1 MNPQSLAN
9 RREFITSAFL
19 IVILVFLSGGM
30 GAYVLSD
37 PGIRDANMLAKSIET
52 IQTAYIEDIPTH
64 KLIESAKIG
73 MFESLDRYSS
83 YVSNDALD
91 RMEEELSGEYAGIG
105 VTITWHEMG
114 LLVMSVREDGP
125 SYKVGLLPG
134 DIIIKADTTMLTGLR
149 ISESGNIL
157 RGDEGTDVQI
167 SVYHPMTKDTIE
179 VIITRAKM
187 SLIHVPYAGLTLDSM
202 LYIRLWDFEF
212 GASDQVQ
219 AAIDS
224 LFINSQLKPKGL
236 IMDLRGNP
244 GGLFREA
251 YEVANLF
258 LEDGEFIVGTDARS
272 LWNEVEIKAD
282 KEDITNGL
290 PMAIM
295 VDRGSAS
302 SSEIV
307 AGALQQAGRAFLVG
321 DTTFGKGLVQ
331 GYVTFPDGDGL
342 RLTISRY
349 YFDNNVFINEF
360 DSTLIETGS
369 GLVPDYYYQQ
379 IRRDN
384 YIRTLENSFLL
395 QSYSIENNEEI
406 INSTYEQLQSDKS
419 INRFEEFLKQ
429 NEFYYSSSTTLEIE
443 QILFDAKIEN
453 YSNKTINLL
462 DNFID
467 QSMNIDN
474 KLIYEMSDFIAMRLM
489 QIAWQREFGTFQS
502 YRDVTIKYSDDIK
515 YAANLLKQNLEETT
529 ENE

>member
-1 MNPQSLAN
+1 MNPQSLAD
-9 RREFITSAFL
+9 RRDFITSAIL
-19 IVILVFLSGGM
+19 IIVLVFLSGGM

-37 PGIRDANMLAKSIET
+37 PGIRDSNLLVKSIEA
-52 IQTAYIEDIPTH
+52 IQTAYIDEIPTEE
-64 KLIESAKIG
+64 LIESAKNG

-83 YVSNDALD
+83 YVKTDDLN

-134 DIIIKADTTMLTGLR
+134 DIIIKADTVSLTGLK

-157 RGDEGTDVQI
+157 RGEEGTDVQI
-167 SVYHPMTKDTIE
+167 AIYHPMSDDTIE
-179 VIITRAKM
+179 VIITREKM

-202 LYIRLWDFEF
+202 LYIRLWDFEA

-224 LFINSQLKPKGL
+224 LFINSQIKPQGL
-236 IMDLRGNP
+236 VLDLRGNP

-272 LWNEVEIKAD
+272 HWNEVEIRAEGED
-282 KEDITNGL
+282 KTNNL
-290 PMAIM
+290 PMIVM

-307 AGALQQAGRAFLVG
+307 AGALQQADRAFLVG

-331 GYVTFPDGDGL
+331 GYVTFPGGDGL

-349 YFDNNVFINEF
+349 YFNNNLFINEF
-360 DSTLIETGS
+360 DSTLLGTGS
-369 GLVPDYYYQQ
+369 GLIPDYYYHQ
-379 IRRDN
+379 IRRND

-395 QSYSIENNEEI
+395 QSFSDKNNEEI
-406 INSTYEQLQSDKS
+406 INSTYENMQSDTWM
-419 INRFEEFLKQ
+419 NRLEEFLIQ
-429 NEFYYSSSTTLEIE
+429 NEFHYYSPTTLEVE
-443 QILFDAKIEN
+443 QILFDAKFEN
-453 YSNKTINLL
+453 YSNKTLIVL
-462 DNFID
+462 DKFIS
-467 QSMNIDN
+467 QSIYIDN
-474 KLIYEMSDFIAMRLM
+474 KLHYEMSDYIAMRLM
-489 QIAWQREFGTFQS
+489 QIAWQREYGTFRS
-502 YRDVTIKYSDDIK
+502 YSDVIIKYSGDIK
-515 YAANLLKQNLEETT
+515 YAANLLKHNLEEAT
-529 ENE
+529 EHE